1 MMKVIEHEHPLK
13 LVDLQVNVEDVDD
26 KSDDEEEKEKEEDLV
41 PQDEFSCTCKRCDE
55 DINGYYRYYY
65 KCIHDS
71 CDFALHKFCAELPET
86 LKHATHPHPFIL
98 RTIDEDWTCV
108 NCLRGHKPGA
118 CYECI
123 CCYWLRKDV
132 NCVVEVDKR
141 RIYHPS
147 HPHPLVSLC
156 YKPILCQCNAC
167 GKEHKGVFF
176 QCTACPNFAIHND
189 CAFLPKRLLIQH
201 ATNAIFS
208 HTHPLTLSYSFPP
221 EEIRAKHNPRCRV
234 CDGNFYYDLDV
245 WIYKCEKCI
254 YYAHLDCATS
264 RRESFMSILS
274 IGGGPTVK
282 NFKDVD
288 YPNLLRLPFP
298 DETCSIPK
306 HLFFKKLG
314 PADYGNH
321 EVSVQHMN
329 RQHELILVD
338 TAGSIGSTSSS
349 KIMCHNPMK
358 KIELLCSGC
367 VRPITEM
374 PFYKCRAKEDESCNF
389 ALHEWCTRRLPTKVD
404 NHPGH
409 PRHPLLL
416 MTNIP
421 NMFNIF
427 RCGVCLLDCNGFAYG
442 CVECEF
448 YVDVTCGFMPERITH
463 ESHPNHLL
471 SIVKEGQ
478 PSGSCLMCRLYV
490 SPYTLNFS
498 CSFCDVYIHPW
509 CALLLPKTVRHP
521 YDKHPMHISYL
532 PIENHKSEYFCEICE
547 EELDPHKCFYHCDEC
562 SQSVHSDCA
571 PLILQSET
579 ETHSRYRL
587 ERGVYRFLNMKFG
600 SIHKKTDGHP
610 HPLTFAQGIESDGGC
625 SVCHWRLRFEM
636 ILRCSECEFAVH
648 HDCLENWNKS

>member
-1 MMKVIEHEHPLK
+1 MLI
-13 LVDLQVNVEDVDD
+13 DLQVKVEDVDE
-26 KSDDEEEKEKEEDLV
+26 SDDEEEKEEDLV
-41 PQDEFSCTCKRCDE
+41 PQVEFSCTCKRCED
-55 DINGYYRYYY
+55 DINEYYRYYY
-65 KCIHDS
+65 KCIDDS

-86 LKHATHPHPFIL
+86 LNHPSHPHPFTL
-98 RTIDEDWTCV
+98 SKTSYNWTCYS
-108 NCLRGHKPGA
+108 CHRHHKAGALR
-118 CYECI
+118 YVCI
-123 CCYWLRKDV
+123 DHWYRVFDV
-132 NCVVEVDKR
+132 NCAAEADKR

-147 HPHPLVSLC
+147 HPHPLVSLRS
-156 YKPILCQCNAC
+156 KPILCQCNAC

-176 QCTACPNFAIHND
+176 QCTTCTNFAIHND

-201 ATNAIFS
+201 ATNAVFS
-208 HTHPLTLSYSFPP
+208 HTHPLTLSYSFPR
-221 EEIRAKHNPRCRV
+221 EEFRAKHYPRCRV
-234 CDGNFYYDLDV
+234 CNEYCYVNGDL

-306 HLFFKKLG
+306 HLFSKELG
-314 PADYGNH
+314 PTDYGNH
-321 EVSVQHMN
+321 EVSLRHMN
-329 RQHELILVD
+329 HEHELILVD
-338 TAGSIGSTSSS
+338 TAGSTGSTSS
-349 KIMCHNPMK
+349 KINDMIMCHNPMK
-358 KIELLCSGC
+358 KIELLCNGC

-374 PFYKCRAKEDESCNF
+374 PFYKCRAKQDESCNF
-389 ALHEWCTRRLPTKVD
+389 ALHEWCTRLPTKVD
-404 NHPGH
+404 NHPAH
-409 PRHPLLL
+409 PQHPLLL

-421 NMFNIF
+421 NMFNLF
-427 RCGVCLLDCNGFAYG
+427 RCDVCWLYCNGYAYG

-471 SIVKEGQ
+471 SITEDLPNGR
-478 PSGSCLMCRLYV
+478 CLMCHLDV
-490 SPYTLNFS
+490 SPYILNFS

-509 CALLLPKTVRHP
+509 CALLLPKTIRHP

-547 EELDPHKCFYHCDEC
+547 EELDPHRCFYHCDLC

-571 PLILQSET
+571 PLILQSEA
-579 ETHSRYRL
+579 ETHSPYGQ
-587 ERGVYRFLNMKFG
+587 ESVYLFLNMKFG
-600 SIHKKTDGHP
+600 SIHKKTNGHP
-610 HPLTFAQGIESDGGC
+610 HPLTFSQGIESDGGC
-625 SVCHWRLRFEM
+625 SVCAGRLRYQM
-636 ILRCSECEFAVH
+636 ILRCSKCEFAVH
-648 HDCLENWNKS
+648 HDCLEDLNKS

>member
-1 MMKVIEHEHPLK
+1 MEVIEHEHPLK

-26 KSDDEEEKEKEEDLV
+26 ESDDEEEKEKEEDLV

-86 LKHATHPHPFIL
+86 LNHPSHPHPFFL
-98 RTIDEDWTCV
+98 FKTRYDWTCV
-108 NCLRGHKPGA
+108 SCQRDHKAGAFYQCLS
-118 CYECI
+118 CF
-123 CCYWLRKDV
+123 WLMKDV
-132 NCVVEVDKR
+132 NCVMEVDKR

-156 YKPILCQCNAC
+156 SKPILCECAAC
-167 GKEHKGVFF
+167 GKEHKGLFF
-176 QCTACPNFAIHND
+176 HCTTCPNFAIHID

-201 ATNAIFS
+201 TTNAIFS
-208 HTHPLTLSYSFPP
+208 HTHPLTLSYSFPI
-221 EEIRAKHNPRCRV
+221 EEQRAKYFPRCRV
-234 CDGNFYYDLDV
+234 CDDNFYYHLDL
-245 WIYKCEKCI
+245 WIYKYEKCI

-282 NFKDVD
+282 NFKDVE

-298 DETCSIPK
+298 DQTYSIPK
-306 HLFFKKLG
+306 HLFSKELG
-314 PADYGNH
+314 LADYGNH
-321 EVSVQHMN
+321 EVISLRHMN
-329 RQHELILVD
+329 HQHELILVD
-338 TAGSIGSTSSS
+338 TAGSIGSTSS

-358 KIELLCSGC
+358 KIELLCDGC

-389 ALHEWCTRRLPTKVD
+389 ALHEWCTRLPTKVD

-416 MTNIP
+416 MTNLP

-427 RCGVCLLDCNGFAYG
+427 HCGVCLLDCNGFAYG
-442 CVECEF
+442 CVECRF
-448 YVDVTCGFMPERITH
+448 YVDVTCGFMPEKITH

-471 SIVKEGQ
+471 SITEDR
-478 PSGSCLMCRLYV
+478 PSGYCLMCRV
-490 SPYTLNFS
+490 SIFSDHVLSFS
-498 CSFCDVYIHPW
+498 CSFCDVHIHPW
-509 CALLLPKTVRHP
+509 CALLLPKTIRHP

-547 EELDPHKCFYHCDEC
+547 EELNPHKCFYHCDEC
-562 SQSVHSDCA
+562 SQSVHSECA
-571 PLILQSET
+571 PLIL
-579 ETHSRYRL
+579 
-587 ERGVYRFLNMKFG
+587 
-600 SIHKKTDGHP
+600 
-610 HPLTFAQGIESDGGC
+610 
-625 SVCHWRLRFEM
+625 
-636 ILRCSECEFAVH
+636 
-648 HDCLENWNKS
+648 

>member
-26 KSDDEEEKEKEEDLV
+26 ESNDEEEEEEEDLV

-86 LKHATHPHPFIL
+86 LNHPSHQHPFTL
-98 RTIDEDWTCV
+98 RKADYNWTCV

-156 YKPILCQCNAC
+156 YRPILCLCNAC
-167 GKEHKGVFF
+167 GKEHKGTFF
-176 QCTACPNFAIHND
+176 QCTACTNFAIHSD

-208 HTHPLTLSYSFPP
+208 HTHPLTLSYSFPI
-221 EEIRAKHNPRCRV
+221 EEFRAKHNPSCRV
-234 CDGNFYYDLDV
+234 CDGRFDGDGEHWL
-245 WIYKCEKCI
+245 YKCEKCI

-314 PADYGNH
+314 PADYRNH

-349 KIMCHNPMK
+349 SKIMCHNPMK
-358 KIELLCSGC
+358 KIELLCNGC
-367 VRPITEM
+367 VRPIMEM
-374 PFYKCRAKEDESCNF
+374 PFYKCRAKEDENCNF

-404 NHPGH
+404 NHPAH
-409 PRHPLLL
+409 PQHPLLL

-421 NMFNIF
+421 NMFNLF
-427 RCGVCLLDCNGFAYG
+427 RCEVCHLPCNGFAYG
-442 CVECEF
+442 CVECRF

-471 SIVKEGQ
+471 SVTEDQ
-478 PSGSCLMCRLYV
+478 PSGRCLMSAAFVMCIYIRGVLCCCLRELG
-490 SPYTLNFS
+490 TLMTNIQCTS
-498 CSFCDVYIHPW
+498 VTSQLRI
-509 CALLLPKTVRHP
+509 T
-521 YDKHPMHISYL
+521 
-532 PIENHKSEYFCEICE
+532 SEYFCEICE
-547 EELDPHKCFYHCDEC
+547 EPLNPHSCFYHCDVC

-579 ETHSRYRL
+579 ETFSIYQKL
-587 ERGVYRFLNMKFG
+587 FGYGRGVYLYSNMKFG

-625 SVCHWRLRFEM
+625 SVCAEGLRFEM

-648 HDCLENWNKS
+648 HHCLENWNKS

>member
-26 KSDDEEEKEKEEDLV
+26 ESDDEEEKEEVLV
-41 PQDEFSCTCKRCDE
+41 PQDEFSCTCKRCGE
-55 DINGYYRYYY
+55 DINEYYRYYY

-71 CDFALHKFCAELPET
+71 CDFTLHKFCAELPKT
-86 LKHATHPHPFIL
+86 LNHPSHQHPLTLHAVGGALYI
-98 RTIDEDWTCV
+98 CY
-108 NCLRGHKPGA
+108 NCWFA
-118 CYECI
+118 
-123 CCYWLRKDV
+123 KDV
-132 NCVVEVDKR
+132 NCFMEVDKR

-147 HPHPLVSLC
+147 HPHPLVSLSS
-156 YKPILCQCNAC
+156 KPILCECAAC

-176 QCTACPNFAIHND
+176 HCTACTNFAIHND
-189 CAFLPKRLLIQH
+189 CAFLPKRLLIQNT
-201 ATNAIFS
+201 TNAIFS

-221 EEIRAKHNPRCRV
+221 EEQRAKYYPRCRV
-234 CDGNFYYDLDV
+234 CDGNFDYMGNL

-282 NFKDVD
+282 NYKDAD
-288 YPNLLRLPFP
+288 YPNLLHLPFH
-298 DETCSIPK
+298 DQTYSIPK
-306 HLFFKKLG
+306 HLFSKVLG
-314 PADYGNH
+314 LADYGNH
-321 EVSVQHMN
+321 EVSLPHMN
-329 RQHELILVD
+329 QHELILVD
-338 TAGSIGSTSSS
+338 TGSIASTSS
-349 KIMCHNPMK
+349 KINDMIMCHNPMK

-367 VRPITEM
+367 VRPIMEM
-374 PFYKCRAKEDESCNF
+374 PFYKCAANEDKSCNF
-389 ALHEWCTRRLPTKVD
+389 ALHEWCTRLPTKAD

-409 PRHPLLL
+409 PQHPLVL

-427 RCGVCLLDCNGFAYG
+427 HCGVCRLPCNGFAYG
-442 CVECEF
+442 CVACGF

-471 SIVKEGQ
+471 SIVKEDL
-478 PSGSCLMCRLYV
+478 PSGRRCLMCRLSIHFDNIRGTGYKL
-490 SPYTLNFS
+490 SFG

-521 YDKHPMHISYL
+521 YDKHPMHISYF
-532 PIENHKSEYFCEICE
+532 PTENHKSEYFCEICE
-547 EELDPHKCFYHCDEC
+547 EELDPHSCFYHCDEC

-571 PLILQSET
+571 PLILQCET
-579 ETHSRYRL
+579 ETYSRFHKLFGYGK
-587 ERGVYRFLNMKFG
+587 GVYLFLNMKFG
-600 SIHKKTDGHP
+600 SIHKTDGHP
-610 HPLTFAQGIESDGGC
+610 HPLTFAQGIESDGEC
-625 SVCHWRLRFEM
+625 SVCAEELQFKM

-648 HDCLENWNKS
+648 HDCLENLNKS